1 MGYKFSATLTDPNLL
16 NIIVERLWKD
26 DEIEF
31 DSILGKDLTPRPPS
45 GKGLTS
51 RPPSGKYLI
60 PRPPSG
66 KNLTSRLPSGKDL
79 TPRPPSGK
87 DLTSRPPSGK
97 DLTSRPPSSRDKKQ
111 ESKQPKSDYK
121 YAYTLAKYEE
131 DLLVD
136 ITILSRKGRTLPIP
150 LVK

>member
-1 MGYKFSATLTDPNLL
+1 M
-16 NIIVERLWKD
+16 ERLWKD

-31 DSILGKDLTPRPPS
+31 DSILGKDLTSRPPS

-51 RPPSGKYLI
+51 RPPSGK
-60 PRPPSG
+60 G
-66 KNLTSRLPSGKDL
+66 LTSRPTSGKDL
-79 TPRPPSGK
+79 TPQ
-87 DLTSRPPSGK
+87 
-97 DLTSRPPSSRDKKQ
+97 PPSSRDKQ
-111 ESKQPKSDYK
+111 ESKQPKSDSK

-136 ITILSRKGRTLPIP
+136 ITTLSRKGRTLPIP